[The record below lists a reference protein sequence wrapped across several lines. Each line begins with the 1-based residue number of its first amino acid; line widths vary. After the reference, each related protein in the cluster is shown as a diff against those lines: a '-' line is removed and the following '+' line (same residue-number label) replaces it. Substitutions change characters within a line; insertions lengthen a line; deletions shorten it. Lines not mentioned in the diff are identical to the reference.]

1 MGNSG
6 GTAVARATVEEL
18 REFAAGAGF
27 GRARGGDAGGG
38 GEAAELGDGWAVL
51 HFADQPAGGAAALS
65 RRTGAPVITVAYLD
79 SDVGLIEAATFAGG
93 HWKALLNRDT
103 AQEYGIPLDRF
114 PVQSALEGA
123 LDWTAAAGL
132 TADPAGIRAA
142 LTGSEA
148 FAEDVAD
155 RLLTALGLDLA

>member
-18 REFAAGAGF
+18 REFAAEAGF
-27 GRARGGDAGGG
+27 GAAGGG
-38 GEAAELGDGWAVL
+38 EEAAELGGGWVML
-51 HFADQPAGGAAALS
+51 HVADQPAGGAAALS

-79 SDVGLIEAATFAGG
+79 SDVGFVEAATFAGG

-103 AQEYGIPLDRF
+103 AQDYGIPLDRF
-114 PVQSALEGA
+114 PVQPALEGA
-123 LDWTAAAGL
+123 LDWAAAAGL
-132 TADPAGIRAA
+132 TADPAGVRTA
-142 LTGSEA
+142 LTGSEP
-148 FAEDVAD
+148 FAEDLAD